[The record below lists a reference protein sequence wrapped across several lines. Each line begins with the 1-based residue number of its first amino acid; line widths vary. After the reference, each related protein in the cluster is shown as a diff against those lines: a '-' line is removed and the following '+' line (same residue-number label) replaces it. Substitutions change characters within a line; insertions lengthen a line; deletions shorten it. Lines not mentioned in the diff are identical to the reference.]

1 MDPGGMTFGLHSGP
15 NPFLSK
21 VFRRFLQFERRT
33 HRIPIVGYTFPTGRG
48 TISTRRQQMAGN
60 LKPEPISAHTQDSQ
74 RMQRAVVSTG
84 PAAPAAPPPALH
96 DFVKLIEELKSLKN
110 RSQSLDLAKLEDQ
123 HNQARDA
130 AIKAVEKK
138 VGRGS
143 SDDIVRLQSES
154 KKIVDAEHER
164 SKEILVAKFQ
174 KIDTGLASLSR
185 FLQDLGPVKE
195 LEARV
200 HEQEARLKKMEEELR
215 VQRKVLAH
223 EQEELERDK
232 SLFEAQENAISQR
245 QKELDAKLANL
256 EVVKRAKELDQQQAD
271 LEAKLKAFDHELSQV
286 QKDRDEINKDADSLG
301 TKRAELDAEGES
313 LATERLTLGKQKAAM
328 AEAVAREMALTFEA
342 FVRDMLKPAAEAAEI
357 ETEQPKKAAAPAPA
371 PAKPAAPPPSP
382 APDGSKKSD
391 FWQ

>member
-1 MDPGGMTFGLHSGP
+1 
-15 NPFLSK
+15 
-21 VFRRFLQFERRT
+21 
-33 HRIPIVGYTFPTGRG
+33 
-48 TISTRRQQMAGN
+48 MAGN
-60 LKPEPISAHTQDSQ
+60 LKPEPLASHTGDSQ
-74 RMQRAVVSTG
+74 RLQRVVASSASTPAV
-84 PAAPAAPPPALH
+84 PHPALH

-110 RSQSLDLAKLEDQ
+110 RSQSLDLGKLEDQ
-123 HNQARDA
+123 HTQARDS

-143 SDDIVRLQSES
+143 SEDIVRLQAEA

-164 SKEILVAKFQ
+164 SKEILVSKFQ
-174 KIDTGLASLSR
+174 KIDAGLASLAR
-185 FLQDLGPVKE
+185 FLQELGPVKE
-195 LEARV
+195 LESRV

-232 SLFEAQENAISQR
+232 SLFEAQESAVNQR
-245 QKELDAKLANL
+245 QKELDARLANL

-271 LEAKLKAFDHELSQV
+271 LESKLKAFDHEMAQV

-313 LATERLTLGKQKAAM
+313 LATERLALGKQKSAM
-328 AEAVAREMALTFEA
+328 AEAVAHEMALTFEA

-357 ETEQPKKAAAPAPA
+357 EPVKEAKKAAPAPA
-371 PAKPAAPPPSP
+371 PAEAPPP
-382 APDGSKKSD
+382 ADGAKKSD